1 MSYWPKWLKEL
12 MMNILSQDNKK
23 MKGANNKNMKER

>member
-1 MSYWPKWLKEL
+1 MSYWPKWL